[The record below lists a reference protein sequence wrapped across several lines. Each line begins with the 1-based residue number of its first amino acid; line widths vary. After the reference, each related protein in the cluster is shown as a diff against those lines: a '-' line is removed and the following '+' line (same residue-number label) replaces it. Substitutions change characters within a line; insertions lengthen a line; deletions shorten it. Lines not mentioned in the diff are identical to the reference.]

1 MDKIKKLYEKYRE
14 IIVYLI
20 VGVLTTIVSWA
31 VVFIGKMVMDMDV
44 SWQNFLNNSL
54 SWVAGVC
61 FAYPL
66 NRKWVFKSNNPKI
79 MKEFIGFA
87 GSRVST
93 WVLDVII
100 MWLFVNV
107 WTLEKPIACILGWFS
122 KYPQGEELTNINY
135 WVVKILISSVL
146 VTIANYVFSKFLIF
160 NKKKETQ

>member
-1 MDKIKKLYEKYRE
+1 MKALFEKYRE

-31 VVFIGKMVMDMDV
+31 VVFIGKLFLDMDV

-54 SWVAGVC
+54 SWLAGVC

-66 NRKWVFKSNNPKI
+66 NRKWVFKSHNPQI
-79 MKEFIGFA
+79 FKEFVGFA

-93 WVLDVII
+93 WILDVII

-107 WTLEKPIACILGWFS
+107 VTLERPIAAVLGWFS

-160 NKKKETQ
+160 NKKK

>member
-1 MDKIKKLYEKYRE
+1 MIKKLYEKYRE

-31 VVFIGKMVMDMDV
+31 VVFIGKLFLNMDV

-61 FAYPL
+61 FSYPL
-66 NRKWVFKSNNPKI
+66 SRKWVFKSHNPRI
-79 MKEFIGFA
+79 FNEFIGFA

-107 WTLEKPIACILGWFS
+107 WTLEKPIAAVLGWFS
-122 KYPQGEELTNINY
+122 KYPQGEELASLNY

-146 VTIANYVFSKFLIF
+146 VTVANYVFSKFLIF
-160 NKKKETQ
+160 NKKEKTEE